1 VLPSKSGFPACNA
14 ATQGEAI
21 PYSFGFY
28 LVCHL
33 VAALNPTDLDALD
46 ESVPFTKANP
56 AALRS
61 TDQCGAV
68 CVPTSTRWKKGSGQP
83 NQPLLHTGVSG
94 GTAVYLCEPKFAVA
108 ANTVWARCIVG
119 AWLQPRCHWPEG
131 SY

>member
-1 VLPSKSGFPACNA
+1 MTRSAEPHSPAQSPAAPHTRTLHSRRNVMLQQRRPERTALSGLCSQMALHSACNA

-56 AALRS
+56 FVQSIAAR
-61 TDQCGAV
+61 
-68 CVPTSTRWKKGSGQP
+68 P
-83 NQPLLHTGVSG
+83 
-94 GTAVYLCEPKFAVA
+94 
-108 ANTVWARCIVG
+108 
-119 AWLQPRCHWPEG
+119 
-131 SY
+131 